1 MAPSTLIRETR
12 ERIAVWTLNRPD
24 ALNALDAELLAEL
37 ALACREI
44 DADPGVRALIVTGAG
59 RAFCSGG
66 DVKGA
71 NFADGVASAALPDP
85 AEHWAA
91 KLLAVRK
98 PTIAAINGIAAGGG
112 LSLALACDIRIAS
125 ERARFSAIFA
135 RIGMSVL
142 DGAGWLLSRAVGHS
156 KALELLYTA
165 EIIDAPEA
173 ERIGLVGSVVPH
185 EQLLERSFE
194 LARRI
199 AANPPVALQLDK
211 RVVYGSLDKT
221 YLEHLPVQWAAQREN
236 VELARHDVEEGTRA
250 FREKRAPRF
259 RGLEPDQ

>member
-1 MAPSTLIRETR
+1 MPQTLIRETR
-12 ERIAVWTLNRPD
+12 EHVATWTLNRPE
-24 ALNALDAELLAEL
+24 ALNALDGELLAEL
-37 ALACREI
+37 ADACREV
-44 DADPGVRALIVTGAG
+44 DADPGVRVVVITGAG

-71 NFADGVASAALPDP
+71 NFATGVASAELADP
-85 AEHWAA
+85 AEHWAG

-98 PTIAAINGIAAGGG
+98 PTLAAVNGVAAGGG
-112 LSLALACDIRIAS
+112 LSLALACDVRIAS

-142 DGAGWLLSRAVGHS
+142 DGAGWLLTRAVGHS

-165 EIIDAPEA
+165 ELIDAPEA
-173 ERIGLVGSVVPH
+173 QRIGIVSRVVAH
-185 EQLLERSFE
+185 EALLEQALE

-199 AANPPVALQLDK
+199 AANPPVALQLSK
-211 RVVYGSLDKT
+211 RVVHAALGCS

-236 VELARHDVEEGTRA
+236 ALLARHDIEEGTRA

-259 RGLEPDQ
+259 RGLEPEG